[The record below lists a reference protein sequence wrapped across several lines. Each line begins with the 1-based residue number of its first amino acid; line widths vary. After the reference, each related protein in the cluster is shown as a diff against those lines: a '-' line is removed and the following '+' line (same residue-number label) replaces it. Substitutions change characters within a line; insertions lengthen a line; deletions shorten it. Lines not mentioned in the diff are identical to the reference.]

1 LGEVTL
7 TGAEDDAAPAQ
18 YRRFDVAFAGTPGA
32 FLAVQLMAAALH
44 VGPAL
49 DGSRARSPSVSLR
62 GDNLV
67 QNALF
72 DRNVEN
78 RVVQFGLRDD
88 ISGSIYYINNGH
100 SVPR

>member
-1 LGEVTL
+1 
-7 TGAEDDAAPAQ
+7 
-18 YRRFDVAFAGTPGA
+18 
-32 FLAVQLMAAALH
+32 MAAALH

-49 DGSRARSPSVSLR
+49 DGCRARSPSVPLS

-72 DRNVEN
+72 NRNVEN